1 MTTDL
6 ITTTAADSKMSAPE
20 PELPIILVV
29 LLALLCALIAL
40 AAYYLAHHPEL
51 WNAILWNAITHP
63 TT

>member
-1 MTTDL
+1 MTIEL
-6 ITTTAADSKMSAPE
+6 ITTGVADSKRSAPE
-20 PELPIILVV
+20 PELLIILIV

-51 WNAILWNAITHP
+51 WNAILSNAITHP

>member
-1 MTTDL
+1 MTTEL
-6 ITTTAADSKMSAPE
+6 ITAAVADSKRSAPE
-20 PELPIILVV
+20 PELLIILV
-29 LLALLCALIAL
+29 ALLCALIAL